1 MALPGG
7 RKIVVDG
14 KNYEWIVKDKRNPF
28 DRMDDYGNELPD
40 YDKMVTVRADESGK
54 LIQRRYNR
62 SSVTPELVAELI
74 KESIEAGRL

>member
-14 KNYEWIVKDKRNPF
+14 KNYEWIVRDKRNPL

-40 YDKMVTVRADESGK
+40 YDKMVTIRANETGK
-54 LIQRRYNR
+54 LIQKSFNR
-62 SSVTPELVAELI
+62 LSITPEFVSELI
-74 KESIEAGRL
+74 KESVKLGNL